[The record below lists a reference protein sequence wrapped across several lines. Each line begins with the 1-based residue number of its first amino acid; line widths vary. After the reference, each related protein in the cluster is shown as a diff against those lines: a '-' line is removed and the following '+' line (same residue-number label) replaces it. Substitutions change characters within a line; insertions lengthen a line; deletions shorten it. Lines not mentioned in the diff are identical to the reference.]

1 MMKLVSVRVDEE
13 TLAEARK
20 LKINISEIMRDSL
33 KKEIERKNEKELL
46 ESLSRIHSILKN
58 VDRNQLLNDL
68 RKDRDERR

>member
-1 MMKLVSVRVDEE
+1 MTKLVSVRVDEE
-13 TLAEARK
+13 TLAEAKK

-33 KKEIERKNEKELL
+33 KNEIERKNEKDLL
-46 ESLSRIHSILKN
+46 ESLSKIHNILKN

>member
-1 MMKLVSVRVDEE
+1 MKLVSVRVDEE

>member
-1 MMKLVSVRVDEE
+1 MTKLVSVRVDEE

-46 ESLSRIHSILKN
+46 ESLSKIHSILKN